1 MECSFCGRDIRK
13 GLDSIYV
20 TSKGR
25 MHHFCSSK
33 CEKNML
39 KLKRNVRKVKWTK
52 AYRREKEARLKLLKE
67 GLTQEEVKRL
77 QEKTGG
83 KEGAEEKT
91 KAAKEQPQP
100 EEERE
105 QKQAKPEKEKT
116 QPNEKKQ
123 EQKQNKKKGQK

>member
-1 MECSFCGRDIRK
+1 MECSFCGRDIRR

-67 GLTQEEVKRL
+67 GLRQEEIKRL
-77 QEKTGG
+77 QEKPVE
-83 KEGAEEKT
+83 KEVPVEKPRQEEKV
-91 KAAKEQPQP
+91 
-100 EEERE
+100 E
-105 QKQAKPEKEKT
+105 QKQAKPEKEKI
-116 QPNEKKQ
+116 QPAGKKQ
-123 EQKQNKKKGQK
+123 EHKQNKRKGRK